1 MHQVYSITVYPGN
14 TLVIIYTEL
23 YICFPTILSRG
34 HFYIMVLYEC
44 ESSAILS
51 HPIKSRGYEEMV
63 REFAKLADTLITRKF
78 KTKLYMLENETYV
91 ALKHKMQTW

>member
-1 MHQVYSITVYPGN
+1 MHQVYSIT
-14 TLVIIYTEL
+14 
-23 YICFPTILSRG
+23 ILSRG
-34 HFYIMVLYEC
+34 PFYIMVLYEC

-51 HPIKSRGYEEMV
+51 HPIKIRGYEEMV